1 MSSELVQSVDE
12 LKQSV
17 HGLIRLYQEC
27 KQSKTHS
34 VRVTKNGYYFVKKNE
49 LCALTSEQNNVAKKL
64 ELGRFNP
71 DVGNITEKVG
81 SVTLS
86 CLSIVDRGSGY
97 QGQGYSQPKELFIQL
112 RDGGQF
118 YVLFTL
124 NNFFDVE
131 LDQTR
136 LGP

>member
-12 LKQSV
+12 LKHSV

-34 VRVTKNGYYFVKKNE
+34 VRVTKNGYYFVKNNE
-49 LCALTSEQNNVAKKL
+49 LCALTSEQNDVAKKL
-64 ELGRFNP
+64 EDKRFN
-71 DVGNITEKVG
+71 DTGNFTEKVG
-81 SVTLS
+81 DVTLS
-86 CLSIVDRGSGY
+86 LLYIVDRAPGY
-97 QGQGYSQPKELFIQL
+97 QGQGFMRPKELFIQL
-112 RDGGQF
+112 RDGEQF

-131 LDQTR
+131 VDKSS

>member
-34 VRVTKNGYYFVKKNE
+34 VRVTKDGYYFVKNNE
-49 LCALTSEQNNVAKKL
+49 LCALTSEQNDVAKKL
-64 ELGRFNP
+64 EEKRFN
-71 DVGNITEKVG
+71 DTGNFTEKVG
-81 SVTLS
+81 DVTLS
-86 CLSIVDRGSGY
+86 CLYIVDRASGY

-112 RDGGQF
+112 RDGGPF

-124 NNFFDVE
+124 NNFFDVKV
-131 LDQTR
+131 DQPSLR
-136 LGP
+136 P